1 MRDFT
6 TAFAAILASAL
17 MLAAAGCSQAPEED
31 DSPEFAAME
40 YRQGLMHVQAWKL
53 GVLRGMAEGAID
65 ADADVFA
72 EYAGDLAAAA
82 GMLTEGF
89 DGLAASDS
97 ETMAGSGAMP
107 GIWDNWDDFVQKAA
121 DLEAAAEEVAAAAS
135 TPGFSVGAESA
146 APLGPTCGGC
156 HRVYRQQ

>member
-6 TAFAAILASAL
+6 TAFATILASAL
-17 MLAAAGCSQAPEED
+17 VLVAGCSQAPEED

-40 YRQGLMHVQAWKL
+40 FRQGLMHVQAWKL
-53 GVLRGMAEGAID
+53 GVLRGMAEGTID
-65 ADADVFA
+65 ANAAVFA
-72 EYAGDLAAAA
+72 EYAADLAAAA
-82 GMLTEGF
+82 GMVTDGF
-89 DGLAASDS
+89 DGLEASDS

-107 GIWDNWDDFVQKAA
+107 GIWGNWDDFVQKAS

-135 TPGFSVGAESA
+135 APGFSVGAESA